1 MAKYYENLGEMKPDK
16 LIANIHVKQTTAS
29 GTVASGAGELKRGTV
44 MALTDGKLAKMTSG
58 ATPYGVLT
66 DDVTVGDSAA
76 VVEVYLT
83 GSFNKTAL
91 NEATG
96 YELTA
101 ADIQALRNGG
111 IFVENAVEI

>member
-1 MAKYYENLGEMKPDK
+1 MAKYYENLGGMTPDN
-16 LIANIHVKQTTAS
+16 LIADIHVKQTIVS
-29 GTVASGAGELKRGTV
+29 GVIAAGAGELKRGTV
-44 MALTDGKLAKMTSG
+44 VSMTDGKLSRMADG
-58 ATPYGVLT
+58 AAPYGILT
-66 DDVTVGDSAA
+66 DDVKVGDADE

-83 GSFNKTAL
+83 GSFNKRVL

-101 ADIQALRNGG
+101 DDIQTLRSGG